1 VKSVSFQFYS
11 VESAIKGSLKA
22 SMGNKYYMT
31 VPDRTVV
38 CDGKNIWNYS
48 KDEKKV
54 VISQFEENTS
64 SFSIDNF
71 FFSFLNGYRPVN
83 YYKENSSAKG
93 SGYVLEMEPINK
105 TPQSIQIN
113 RLKLWVDTGLNIKK
127 VEILTPQSP
136 QTWEISN
143 FQINPT
149 IAKKVFSFTAPKDC
163 EVIDLR

>member
-1 VKSVSFQFYS
+1 
-11 VESAIKGSLKA
+11 
-22 SMGNKYYMT
+22 M
-31 VPDRTVV
+31 
-38 CDGKNIWNYS
+38 IWNYS
-48 KDEKKV
+48 KQEKKV

-71 FFSFLNGYRPVN
+71 FFSFLNGYKPVN

-93 SGYVLEMEPINK
+93 LAYVLEMEPISK
-105 TPQSIQIN
+105 SSQSITITK
-113 RLKLWVDTGLNIKK
+113 LKLWLDTGLNIQK

-143 FQINPT
+143 FQINPS
-149 IAKKVFSFTAPKDC
+149 IAKKVFQFTAPKDC